1 MSEKL
6 NAIAVDQAESFDE
19 SAYAQATG
27 FNPQGVTFAQFRKEY
42 NFTEVQ
48 KVKHFI
54 ESEGD
59 AVRIENTPEGRL
71 TAKLWKESKNFSKLV
86 DAVRSAQYDINRSVT
101 TLLHKAA
108 YRAYSEKNP
117 AFVTVALSALKE
129 AFTGNDKYS
138 KLKACR
144 YYLECLGL
152 DMDAKS
158 CDCHGIKNF
167 SDQARRFEAMK
178 GKFVF
183 SLIKEKKEREFT
195 DSYVIARQTA
205 ERLSN
210 SVSSLQKKVAGLAK
224 SAADRGEEGDD
235 EQVAKE
241 TAYLNAMAQIC
252 AYFTTCS
259 NPVAEA
265 EALLSQLNAT
275 AELRAK
281 ERAK

>member
-6 NAIAVDQAESFDE
+6 NAMAVAQAESFDE

-27 FNPQGVTFAQFRKEY
+27 FNPQGVTFAQFRKNY

-48 KVKHFI
+48 QVKHFN
-54 ESEGD
+54 ETQGEV
-59 AVRIENTPEGRL
+59 VRIENTPEGRAVA
-71 TAKLWKESKNFSKLV
+71 TLWKESKGFTKLV
-86 DAVRSAQYDINRSVT
+86 DAVKSAQYDINQAVT
-101 TLLHKAA
+101 ALLHKAA
-108 YRAYSEKNP
+108 YKAYVEKNP
-117 AFVTVALSALKE
+117 AYVTVALTALKN
-129 AFTGNDKYS
+129 AFTSHDKYS

-144 YYLECLGL
+144 YYLEELGL

-167 SDQARRFEAMK
+167 ADQRARFDHMK

-210 SVSSLQKKVAGLAK
+210 SVTAMQKKVAGLAK
-224 SAADRGEEGDD
+224 SAADLGEEGDD

-252 AYFTTCS
+252 AYFTTCT